1 MILVSH
7 RGNLTGKE
15 PDRENSPNFI
25 TEAIEKGFYVEVDV
39 WVKDGNHVFLG
50 HDGPQYPVSI
60 EFLKNKKIICH
71 CKNIEALRLMLDNN
85 IHCFFHKTDDVTLT
99 SKGYIWTFPK
109 KKLVPGSFCVMPE
122 YGYTGDISSCMGIC
136 SDFIQDY
143 K

>member
-25 TEAIEKGFYVEVDV
+25 TEAIEKGFYVEVDA
-39 WVKDGNHVFLG
+39 WVKDGNHIFLG
-50 HDGPQYPVSI
+50 HDKPQYPVSI
-60 EFLKNKKIICH
+60 EFLKNTKIICH
-71 CKNIEALRLMLDNN
+71 CKNVDSLRLMLDNDV
-85 IHCFFHKTDDVTLT
+85 HCFFHKSDDVTLT

-122 YGYTGDISSCMGIC
+122 YGYTGDISLCMGIC
-136 SDFIQDY
+136 SDFIEDY
-143 K
+143 R